1 MEDLIIYSSTDG
13 QTKKICE
20 TIKSHISSNNN
31 LKIISL
37 NEALNLN
44 LEKCKKIIL
53 GASIRYGR
61 HNKKVLHEGNILYQH
76 EALKQIDI
84 PRVKKFLELNPEYK
98 V

>member
-1 MEDLIIYSSTDG
+1 MCSLIDDEEY
-13 QTKKICE
+13 
-20 TIKSHISSNNN
+20 
-31 LKIISL
+31 
-37 NEALNLN
+37 
-44 LEKCKKIIL
+44 
-53 GASIRYGR
+53 R